1 MAIILLS
8 VPNTGT
14 RFTGGFLE
22 FLGLNYRQYH
32 SEPASYED
40 IQWESGKA
48 VVPMRDPALQWVS
61 THFSNNL
68 KGFDQTLKLCAAY
81 WDLLGRIEKWT
92 LLGKLEK
99 QFNIAY
105 LRLDADDFQGELKQV
120 AKHCGIPLTKHYENK
135 PVGNFLKDPIGYDL
149 WDMYKT
155 EEVENVL
162 KPYRIKYGYLSA
174 NNG

>member
-22 FLGLNYRQYH
+22 SIGVNYRQYH
-32 SEPASYED
+32 SEPSTYED

-68 KGFDQTLKLCAAY
+68 QGFDQTLKLCATY
-81 WDLLGRIEKWT
+81 WDLLDR
-92 LLGKLEK
+92 LEK
-99 QFNIAY
+99 LFNVTY
-105 LRLDADDFQGELKQV
+105 LRLDADDFQGELKKV
-120 AKHCGIPLTKHYENK
+120 AIHCGATMSKHYENK
-135 PVGNFLKDPIGYDL
+135 PVGNVCKDPIGYDL
-149 WDMYKT
+149 WDIHKT

-162 KPYRIKYGYLSA
+162 KPYREKYGYLSA
-174 NNG
+174 DNG